1 MKMKTDKYGIEIK
14 VGDFVFLDSYTGM
27 EYGTSAGTIQQIKKI
42 GSKRISFDAGYK
54 NLRSAQFYFITAY
67 TLVGMEKKVSEDGT
81 FYYPKFVRTAT
92 NNQMYN
98 SIVSELKKGSDDKL
112 TEALIKNETYKYENQ
127 LGNYKLRNSAYGF
140 NLIWH
145 EVKGSQF
152 LNNGIQLI

>member
-1 MKMKTDKYGIEIK
+1 MKTDKYGIEIK

-67 TLVGMEKKVSEDGT
+67 TLVGMEKKVFEDGT
-81 FYYPKFVRTAT
+81 FYYPMFVRTAT
-92 NNQMYN
+92 NDQMYN
-98 SIVSELKKGSDDKL
+98 SIISELKKGSDDKL

-140 NLIWH
+140 SLIWH
-145 EVKGSQF
+145 EAKGSQF